1 MSMSRATIPAR
12 AVRTATVCARRR
24 AGTATSKIVL
34 YSGFMASSASSLSLP
49 FLIPSLSLPLPLPSL
64 SFPLLSPLTSYFI
77 PFTDIVRVLK
87 IAS

>member
-34 YSGFMASSASSLSLP
+34 YSGSMASFASSLSLP
-49 FLIPSLSLPLPLPSL
+49 FVIPSLSL
-64 SFPLLSPLTSYFI
+64 PLLSPLTSYFV